1 MKNSAFLVASIL
13 MLAACSTSA
22 SEGSSAGGSSSSAT
36 DSASPVEQ
44 LTVEQ
49 LKTAVL
55 AIDDLPTSGSF
66 TADES
71 DEAEEEAAPGLGCLD
86 ELASADDSDVTD
98 VDASFSDGFLTTVV
112 SSAASYGSVEDAAA
126 TVSQLRDAVD
136 GCDDVDTDLD
146 DGGHLTGAV
155 SVDGQADTTLR
166 VSLNGSVTTDDATA
180 LIDELPFTV
189 VYNIA
194 RVENNVASTALI
206 YAGESTDADID
217 VLSTR
222 AVEKLN
228 AVTRGEEVP
237 PSQVAQ
243 EAQARQLTFGD
254 SYTGERSLLTVS
266 APQALAPSDSAAL
279 AEGGE
284 RAVVV
289 EVSLQNT
296 GVDVISAYDLSVSAT
311 ANGADAPEVYD
322 SEQGIDNS
330 LAGDVLPGRT
340 NIFRFAV
347 SLPAEPVELVISA
360 SLGLGDSVYFVG
372 TV

>member
-1 MKNSAFLVASIL
+1 
-13 MLAACSTSA
+13 MLAACSTSEPA
-22 SEGSSAGGSSSSAT
+22 GSSAGSSSRPAG
-36 DSASPVEQ
+36 DSAPAVEQ

-49 LKTAVL
+49 LRTAVL
-55 AIDDLPTSGSF
+55 ALDDLPTSGSF
-66 TADES
+66 AADES
-71 DEAEEEAAPGLGCLD
+71 DQAEEETSGLGCLD
-86 ELASADDSDVTD
+86 GLAGTDDPDVRD
-98 VDASFSDGFLTTVV
+98 VDASFSDGFFTNVLA
-112 SSAASYGSVEDAAA
+112 SAASYRSVEDAAA
-126 TVSQLRDAVD
+126 KVSQLRDAVD
-136 GCDDVDTDLD
+136 GCDEVDTDLD

-166 VSLNGSVTTDDATA
+166 VSLNGSVTTDDATQ

-189 VYNIA
+189 VFDIA
-194 RVENNVASTALI
+194 RVDNNLASTAVI

-228 AVTRGEEVP
+228 AVTRGEAVP
-237 PSQVAQ
+237 PGEVAQ
-243 EAQARQLTFGD
+243 EAQARQLAFGD
-254 SYTGERSLLTVS
+254 SYTGERSVLTVS
-266 APQALAPSDSAAL
+266 APQALEPSDTAAL

-296 GVDVISAYDLSVSAT
+296 GADVINAYDLSVSAT

-340 NIFRFAV
+340 NTFRFAV
-347 SLPAEPVELVISA
+347 SLPAEPVELVVSA
-360 SLGLGDSVYFVG
+360 ALGLGDSVYFVG